1 MDSTID
7 CLDTVAFR
15 TSSVYCA
22 VSTVSMVCMD
32 GIWKV
37 KSGVSGCG
45 LGSHKRQARLITIS
59 TWLLCLHIK

>member
-32 GIWKV
+32 GIWMV
-37 KSGVSGCG
+37 KSVVGGCG
-45 LGSHKRQARLITIS
+45 LKLSLEGEGRLFTLS
-59 TWLLCLHIK
+59 TCNP

>member
-37 KSGVSGCG
+37 KSVVGGCG
-45 LGSHKRQARLITIS
+45 LSSHKREREG
-59 TWLLCLHIK
+59 

>member
-1 MDSTID
+1 MRIFRAISQAWTYMDSTID

-32 GIWKV
+32 GIWMV
-37 KSGVSGCG
+37 KSVVGGCG
-45 LGSHKRQARLITIS
+45 LSSH
-59 TWLLCLHIK
+59 

>member
-32 GIWKV
+32 GIWMV
-37 KSGVSGCG
+37 KSVVGGCG
-45 LGSHKRQARLITIS
+45 LSSH
-59 TWLLCLHIK
+59 